1 MLKTLSVS
9 ELSHY
14 VSSVF
19 EAEELLHN
27 VKVYGEVSGL
37 SFVRGN
43 LYFSLKDE
51 NALIPCIMFGLNSN
65 TIKEGDQILATGT
78 IKYYAKGGKLNL
90 YVTAAVPYGSGIL
103 YQKFIELKNKLEQEG
118 VFSSKY
124 KKQLPDEI
132 KKVGVIT
139 SKTGAVVHDIQTVA
153 HRRNPTLNI
162 DVYPAKV
169 QGSLAEQTIIKGLR
183 YFDKQ
188 EDVDVI
194 IIARG
199 GGSIEDLQPFNTEVL
214 ARAIIQ
220 TSKPVISAVGHETD
234 FTICDFASSVRAATP
249 SEGAELVSKNLYE
262 YLEKI
267 QSNVEKVLYLTLHLI
282 DVKYEKFEF
291 AIEKLNNLIF
301 KKANNDG
308 NNFFSIVKNLVF
320 LANNTFINKEHE
332 LALLLNKIDLL
343 NPLNCV
349 NKGWVKIKNSK
360 RYLNSVKDIKKN
372 EEVFIEFKDGEIKT
386 LVTEILGGNG

>member
-14 VSSVF
+14 VTSIF

-51 NALIPCIMFGLNSN
+51 NALIPCIMFGMNTNSL
-65 TIKEGDQILATGT
+65 KEGDQILATGT

-90 YVTAAVPYGSGIL
+90 YVSSAIPYGSGIL

-118 VFSSKY
+118 IFSNKY

-132 KKVGVIT
+132 KKIGVIT

-169 QGSLAEQTIIKGLR
+169 QGAMAEQTIIKGLK
-183 YFDKQ
+183 YFDNQK
-188 EDVDVI
+188 DIDVI

-199 GGSIEDLQPFNTEVL
+199 GGSIEDLQPFNTEEL

-249 SEGAELVSKNLYE
+249 SEGAELVSKNLYD
-262 YLEKI
+262 YIEKI
-267 QSNVEKVLYLTLHLI
+267 QSNVEKIFYLTLHLI
-282 DVKYEKFEF
+282 DAKHEKFEF
-291 AIEKLNNLIF
+291 DLEKLNSLILQKENYESNAF
-301 KKANNDG
+301 S
-308 NNFFSIVKNLVF
+308 SIVKNLVF
-320 LANNTFINKEHE
+320 LANNTFINKEHK
-332 LALLLNKIDLL
+332 LVLLHNKIELL
-343 NPLNCV
+343 NPLNSV

-360 RYLNSVKDIKKN
+360 KYLNSIKDIKKN
-372 EEVFIEFKDGEIKT
+372 EEVLVEFKDGKIKT
-386 LVTEILGGNG
+386 LVTEILGGTN